1 MEKVINDNISRK
13 LVPDLAV
20 LPLANETS
28 LHG

>member
-1 MEKVINDNISRK
+1 VEKVINDNNSRK
-13 LVPDLAV
+13 RVPDPAL